1 MKWLK
6 KKKDDAQTD
15 PGDQS
20 GSYEEKLMS
29 RMRALSSTEFDDPD
43 EVEARI
49 RRMSYGAKIE
59 HRPSWMAVDEWEQ
72 RDTA

>member
-6 KKKDDAQTD
+6 RKKENARAE
-15 PGDQS
+15 GANAA
-20 GSYEEKLMS
+20 SYEEKLTS
-29 RMRALSSTEFDDPD
+29 RMRALPSAEFDDPE

-59 HRPSWMAVDEWEQ
+59 HRPSWMAVEDWEA
-72 RDTA
+72 RDSA

>member
-1 MKWLK
+1 MKWLRK
-6 KKKDDAQTD
+6 KNDDARTGAGAESD
-15 PGDQS
+15 S
-20 GSYEEKLMS
+20 HEEKLMS
-29 RMRALSSTEFDDPD
+29 RMRALSSTQFDDPD

-49 RRMSYGAKIE
+49 RRMSYGAKKE

>member
-1 MKWLK
+1 MKWLRK
-6 KKKDDAQTD
+6 RKRDAQTEA
-15 PGDQS
+15 PDQS
-20 GSYEEKLMS
+20 GSHEAKLMS
-29 RMRALSSTEFDDPD
+29 RMRALPSARFDDPD
-43 EVEARI
+43 RVEARI

>member
-1 MKWLK
+1 MKWLR
-6 KKKDDAQTD
+6 KKKDDARTGPSD
-15 PGDQS
+15 EA
-20 GSYEEKLMS
+20 GSHEEKMLT
-29 RMRALSSTEFDDPD
+29 RMRDLPSARFDDPD